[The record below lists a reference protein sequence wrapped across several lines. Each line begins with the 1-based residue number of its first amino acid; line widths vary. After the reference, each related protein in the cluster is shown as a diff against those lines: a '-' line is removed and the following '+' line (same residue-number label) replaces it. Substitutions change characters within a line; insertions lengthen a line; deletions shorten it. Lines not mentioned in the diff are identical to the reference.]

1 MARWANENVF
11 DAAIHE
17 AALKYGVP
25 SELIKAVIAKESGF
39 NHRAVRPEPAY
50 KCALTGKVGD
60 ASIGLMQIL
69 HCTAMGEGFR
79 GTVEEL
85 YEPYTNIDYGTRY
98 LANQLHQA
106 SGYVPGGVSAYNGG
120 WNPNIGFGAA
130 VTRAGITVCLARD
143 TKTGKCISSRTVPI
157 GEYANQ
163 PYVDSVMANYQYFR
177 NESVKKPPGNG
188 TPSPP
193 LTVAH
198 RRAESESDGPISR
211 PVVGPTRTP
220 IREGAVKNQ
229 FHVAAGKKWVTIAG
243 LVITG
248 LGLLCLDH
256 RTELNEVMTKVWADR
271 LCGAV
276 ALVGTVVASFGKGLA
291 DRRTTRPE
299 DNGYIGKK
307 G

>member
-11 DAAIHE
+11 DGAIHE

-25 SELIKAVIAKESGF
+25 FELIKAVIAKESGF
-39 NHRAVRPEPAY
+39 NYRAVRPEPAY
-50 KCALTGKVGD
+50 KCKLTGKVGD

-69 HCTAMGEGFR
+69 YCTAMGEGFR

-98 LANQLHQA
+98 LASVLHQA
-106 SGYVPGGVSAYNGG
+106 SGYVPGGISAYNGG
-120 WNPNIGFGAA
+120 WNPSIGFGAA

-163 PYVDSVMANYQYFR
+163 PYVDSVLGNYQYFR

-188 TPSPP
+188 VPSPP

-198 RRAESESDGPISR
+198 RSVESESDGPISR
-211 PVVGPTRTP
+211 PVVGATRTP
-220 IREGAVKNQ
+220 IREGALRNQ
-229 FHVAAGKKWVTIAG
+229 FHIAAGKKWVTIVG
-243 LVITG
+243 LAVTA

-256 RTELNEVMTKVWADR
+256 RVELDSIMPKEWADR
-271 LCGAV
+271 FCGVV
-276 ALVGTVVASFGKGLA
+276 AFFGTMFASFGKGLA
-291 DRRTTRPE
+291 DRRTTRPTE
-299 DNGYIGKK
+299 NGYHGK